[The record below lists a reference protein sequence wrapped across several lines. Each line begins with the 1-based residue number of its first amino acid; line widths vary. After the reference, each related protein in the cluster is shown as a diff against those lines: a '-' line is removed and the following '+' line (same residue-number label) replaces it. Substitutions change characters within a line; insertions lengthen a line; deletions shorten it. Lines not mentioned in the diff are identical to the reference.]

1 MSLQGATGHSRASR
15 RVAGR
20 ACRFRSCPTT
30 MTWLGAGRPIP
41 PGSLCRFLR
50 CLGGHRSAHRTFFQG
65 QGRKR
70 RDIRLGGRL
79 LQVEGG
85 RRLSPPRDVSS
96 RWPWAGM
103 TPGPSWTPSRIRL
116 PGVAMGTHFSAVSGT
131 GLARYRHGRLR
142 EGGAESRPVG
152 ATESGLSN
160 AACRGPGAAGEGVP
174 STPSRRAA
182 PPPLSPPST

>member
-30 MTWLGAGRPIP
+30 MTWLGAGP
-41 PGSLCRFLR
+41 P
-50 CLGGHRSAHRTFFQG
+50 HSAW
-65 QGRKR
+65 
-70 RDIRLGGRL
+70 LS
-79 LQVEGG
+79 LQVLTMPRGPQIGSQDVLPGAREETPGTSVWEGG
-85 RRLSPPRDVSS
+85 SSRSKGADAPPRDVSS

-131 GLARYRHGRLR
+131 RLARYRHGRLW

-152 ATESGLSN
+152 AAESGLSN
-160 AACRGPGAAGEGVP
+160 AGEGVP